1 MTAAEQKEK
10 ALKFIAAL
18 DKGDANGFNDLLTDD
33 FNFEIMGKLP
43 GFEPI
48 DGKDNFINGM
58 VPGVKTLFPTG
69 LNFTIG
75 TVISEGPHVAIQASS
90 KTVAANGRAY
100 ANRYHWYIHFNG
112 DKISQF
118 REYADTNHI
127 RETVS

>member
-1 MTAAEQKEK
+1 MTAAEQKER
-10 ALKFIAAL
+10 ALKFIAGL
-18 DKGDANGFNDLLTDD
+18 DKGDPGSFEGLLTDD
-33 FNFEIMGKLP
+33 FEFEIMGKLP
-43 GFEPI
+43 GFKPI
-48 DGKDNFINGM
+48 HGKDNFINGM
-58 VPGVKTLFPTG
+58 LPGLKQLFPTG

-90 KTVAANGRAY
+90 KTLASNGRPY

-127 RETVS
+127 KETVS